1 MLCPRVLRLLRG
13 GLPRLAW
20 ELARPA
26 RGSASA
32 PGAAGEERPPPAAP
46 CSFCSFSFCPFS
58 PAGPKSGEP
67 TLKGRAPVVGRCC
80 CWGACYSAF
89 T

>member
-1 MLCPRVLRLLRG
+1 MPCPRVLRLLRG
-13 GLPRLAW
+13 GLPRLGW

-46 CSFCSFSFCPFS
+46 CPFSPFSFCPFS

-67 TLKGRAPVVGRCC
+67 TLKGRASVVGRCC
-80 CWGACYSAF
+80 SWGAFYSAF